1 VKQDDKTNQD
11 ISGGDS
17 DSERDGDSDGESEVT
32 REST

>member
-1 VKQDDKTNQD
+1 VKQDDKTNHD
-11 ISGGDS
+11 ISDGDS